1 MIVPNDLQTK
11 QGSDSS
17 NNNNNANNNN
27 ANQNPPEK
35 LNGEAE
41 KTYPNGMEFIS
52 LSRNWIFLIVLL
64 VPFLSF

>member
-52 LSRNWIFLIVLL
+52 LSRN
-64 VPFLSF
+64 